1 MLKILG
7 ENYYFDLDKIEEYVN
22 VEPPKD
28 FTGNPQNHISVVKYE
43 LIRMMIE
50 TLIVENEE
58 VDETLGMRNN
68 ELSIPFKLSFNSL
81 LYKKLINKI

>member
-7 ENYYFDLDKIEEYVN
+7 ENYYIDLDKIEKYVTI
-22 VEPPKD
+22 EAPKD
-28 FTGNPQNHISVVKYE
+28 FTGSPQNHISVVKYE
-43 LIRMMIE
+43 LIRMMVE

-58 VDETLGMRNN
+58 VDETLGMKNN
-68 ELSIPFKLSFNSL
+68 ELSIPFRLSFNSL

>member
-7 ENYYFDLDKIEEYVN
+7 ENYYFDLDKIDEYVAI
-22 VEPPKD
+22 EPSMD
-28 FTGNPQNHISVVKYE
+28 LTGQSQTHISVVKYE

-58 VDETLGMRNN
+58 VDETLGMKNN

>member
-7 ENYYFDLDKIEEYVN
+7 ENYYFDLDKIDEYVAI
-22 VEPPKD
+22 EPSID
-28 FTGNPQNHISVVKYE
+28 LTGQTQTHISVVKYE

-58 VDETLGMRNN
+58 VDETLGMKNN

>member
-7 ENYYFDLDKIEEYVN
+7 ENYYVDLDQIEKYVTIDA
-22 VEPPKD
+22 PKD

-43 LIRMMIE
+43 LIRMMVE

-58 VDETLGMRNN
+58 VDETLGMKST

-81 LYKKLINKI
+81 IYKKLINKI

>member
-7 ENYYFDLDKIEEYVN
+7 ENYYVDLDKIEEYV
-22 VEPPKD
+22 VIDPPTD
-28 FTGNPQNHISVVKYE
+28 FTGQPQNHISVVKYE

-58 VDETLGMRNN
+58 VDETLGMKNN
-68 ELSIPFKLSFNSL
+68 DLSIPFRLSFNSL